1 MSFGSFSRRS
11 PMTGTKPTTPV
22 ARYFHQEAQRRGY
35 VLDAAQGNAILHLD
49 RLAERLR
56 RGPSLFRQAP
66 RSLYLWGPVGRG
78 KSWLMDGFFRSA
90 ELQGL
95 RRTHFHAF
103 FRQLHDGMFRRQGW
117 PDALGGALDEL
128 LGDCRLLC
136 FDEFHVHDIGDAM
149 LITRLFRELF
159 RRKITLVC
167 TSNYA
172 PRQLLPNPLYHE
184 RFLPA
189 IRLIETRMEVL
200 EVAGARDYR
209 TISPRQEIASGYASG
224 GYCWPASCACLD
236 ELGLSAPEPSQR
248 VTLQSGA
255 RTLQARAVC
264 GDLVWFAF
272 ADLCEAPTAVMD
284 YLALGERFFTWVL
297 EGVPPMA
304 RCSVAAQQR
313 FINLVD
319 VLYDNDRRFFLSA
332 EKALPDLVEGS
343 DLPADMQRTAS
354 RLVQLRQLRC

>member
-1 MSFGSFSRRS
+1 
-11 PMTGTKPTTPV
+11 
-22 ARYFHQEAQRRGY
+22 
-35 VLDAAQGNAILHLD
+35 
-49 RLAERLR
+49 
-56 RGPSLFRQAP
+56 
-66 RSLYLWGPVGRG
+66 
-78 KSWLMDGFFRSA
+78 
-90 ELQGL
+90 
-95 RRTHFHAF
+95 
-103 FRQLHDGMFRRQGW
+103 
-117 PDALGGALDEL
+117 
-128 LGDCRLLC
+128 
-136 FDEFHVHDIGDAM
+136 M

-284 YLALGERFFTWVL
+284 YLALGERFSTWVL

-332 EKALPDLVEGS
+332 EKALPDLGRGQR
-343 DLPADMQRTAS
+343 PACGHAAYRQSAGAVAPASLLKERPAPTANGA
-354 RLVQLRQLRC
+354 